1 MYICA
6 FVQLFCLYL
15 FSHAD
20 SGAITLK
27 ILYYSS
33 GNYYINRSFV
43 DIYNA
48 TDSICAELSLS
59 AISSLQGR
67 VVTSDLK
74 WSLTAAKTY
83 VDDNAKALFR
93 VPAGTYVI
101 TAIYKNKEIKV
112 GEVKLVQSKLLSR
125 IILLQEL
132 GGNDRDEAYFISE
145 QDLDKV
151 SEFTR
156 RQQERAGLEGQFE
169 LAGGPL
175 ASPYQGD
182 TMGQG
187 FAQHPLLQSAAF
199 DGLPPDMK
207 NDPAQN
213 ETAVQKQ
220 LEHTHQLQ
228 QQLGSA
234 PTMSTPS
241 PTRR

>member
-1 MYICA
+1 M
-6 FVQLFCLYL
+6 
-15 FSHAD
+15 
-20 SGAITLK
+20 
-27 ILYYSS
+27 
-33 GNYYINRSFV
+33 

-48 TDSICAELSLS
+48 TDSLCAELSLS

-67 VVTSDLK
+67 IVTDNLQ
-74 WSLTAAKTY
+74 WSLSGAKTY
-83 VDDNAKALFR
+83 LEDSAKAVFR
-93 VPAGTYVI
+93 VPAGTYLI

-112 GEVKLVQSKLLSR
+112 GEVKLVQAKLLSR

-132 GGNDRDEAYFISE
+132 GGNDSEEAYFISE

-156 RQQERAGLEGQFE
+156 RQQERAGLEGQFD

-175 ASPYQGD
+175 ASPYQGE

-228 QQLGSA
+228 QQLSSA
-234 PTMSTPS
+234 PTISTPN
-241 PTRR
+241 PMG

>member
-1 MYICA
+1 
-6 FVQLFCLYL
+6 
-15 FSHAD
+15 
-20 SGAITLK
+20 
-27 ILYYSS
+27 LYYSLD
-33 GNYYINRSFV
+33 NYYRKRSFV

-48 TDSICAELSLS
+48 TDSLCAELSLS

-67 VVTSDLK
+67 IVTDNLQ
-74 WSLTAAKTY
+74 WSLSGAKKY
-83 VDDNAKALFR
+83 LEDSAKAVFR
-93 VPAGTYVI
+93 VAAGTYTI

-112 GEVKLVQSKLLSR
+112 GEVKLVQAKLLSR

-132 GGNDRDEAYFISE
+132 GGNDSDEAYFISE

-156 RQQERAGLEGQFE
+156 RQQERAGLEGQFD

-175 ASPYQGD
+175 ASPYQGE

-228 QQLGSA
+228 QQLGNA
-234 PTMSTPS
+234 PTMSS
-241 PTRR
+241 PTPNPMG